1 MFFESLYTCHYFLF
15 RAIPLRKC
23 PIKASATCKAPIFM
37 SWRRSVFNAEVN
49 NCACIF
55 HKAAYFFSD
64 DTRWNSKYLR
74 TSKWR
79 IWPQTEFI
87 LPIKIYFYSIDWG
100 IDFVRSVDLYAST
113 GKYNIENVELDFK
126 NCL

>member
-1 MFFESLYTCHYFLF
+1 MKLHW
-15 RAIPLRKC
+15 RQ
-23 PIKASATCKAPIFM
+23 IF
-37 SWRRSVFNAEVN
+37 EVN
-49 NCACIF
+49 NCANIF

-79 IWPQTEFI
+79 IWPEIKFI
-87 LPIKIYFYSIDWG
+87 LPTKIYFYSIDWG

-113 GKYNIENVELDFK
+113 GKYDIENIELDLK
-126 NCL
+126 KI